1 MSTLVINRLLHEEVD
16 GLFERCDH
24 ENIAMEIRMVEF
36 GGIEVDEIRM
46 SRSWP
51 EFVEVMHR
59 LQDLLCREHIR
70 GVRLVRKQEYN
81 MLLVDS

>member
-1 MSTLVINRLLHEEVD
+1 MSKLGINRLLHDEVD
-16 GLFERCDH
+16 DLFEHFDH
-24 ENIAMEIRMVEF
+24 QNIAVEIRTAEF
-36 GGIEVDEIRM
+36 EGIEVDEIRM

-59 LQDLLCREHIR
+59 LLDLLYREHIR
-70 GVRLVRKQEYN
+70 GVHSVRKQECN